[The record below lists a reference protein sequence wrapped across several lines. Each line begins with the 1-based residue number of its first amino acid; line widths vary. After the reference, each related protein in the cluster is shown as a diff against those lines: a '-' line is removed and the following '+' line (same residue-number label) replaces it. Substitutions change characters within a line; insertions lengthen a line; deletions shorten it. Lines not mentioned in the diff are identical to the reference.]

1 MKEIKINDSSSF
13 HIHLL
18 SKVIDMD
25 QYPFI
30 KLIIENNITF
40 EEYKELMGSLHKLN
54 ETFEQQKEEGL
65 MDYTILL
72 IHFAGMLN
80 EKLEPNRTIYALKK
94 EGYFPSLMNTFIE
107 IINRDEA
114 KYKRR

>member
-25 QYPFI
+25 HYPFT
-30 KLIIENNITF
+30 KLIIENHITF
-40 EEYKELMGSLHKLN
+40 EEYEELMGLLHKLN
-54 ETFEQQKEEGL
+54 DTFEEQKEEGL
-65 MDYTILL
+65 MDFTLLL

-80 EKLEPNRTIYALKK
+80 EKLNPNHTIYGLKK
-94 EGYFPSLMNTFIE
+94 EGYFPSLMDTFID
-107 IINRDEA
+107 IINRNES